1 MEGNVQIT
9 NFLRGFLIRIFS
21 LKNSVH
27 SVVNFNKQEG
37 ENSIRLLI
45 CSSFESPTRPC
56 NHDDRYGRHLRAI
69 FQIPTSFLPELLAE
83 EELAAKNEP
92 ISKGPLFKTSF
103 MCCLCDS
110 KEGAELKSKSI
121 RWGTPYKN
129 PPPSQMSAST
139 CGC

>member
-1 MEGNVQIT
+1 M
-9 NFLRGFLIRIFS
+9 
-21 LKNSVH
+21 H

-92 ISKGPLFKTSF
+92 ISKGPISLKRL
-103 MCCLCDS
+103 LCAAYVILRRGLNLRVNQSDGGLRT
-110 KEGAELKSKSI
+110 KIPRRLKC
-121 RWGTPYKN
+121 
-129 PPPSQMSAST
+129 PPVHADVEQRV
-139 CGC
+139 

>member
-9 NFLRGFLIRIFS
+9 NFLRGFLIRTFS

-27 SVVNFNKQEG
+27 SVINFNKQEG

-92 ISKGPLFKTSF
+92 ISKGLSLKRL
-103 MCCLCDS
+103 LCAAYVILRR
-110 KEGAELKSKSI
+110 GLNLSKSI